1 MKIKTMNII
10 LPAVTVF
17 GFICASCG
25 TDSSVA
31 DQQKSAANRMKM
43 QFPVEVIRVQN
54 RAVTYSLNAVGSV
67 EAFEKVQITARVA
80 GVVERV
86 LFTEGDRTASGQIL
100 VEIEPQR
107 YSLAVESAQASFAKA
122 TAAKSDADAGL
133 KRRETVDSQN
143 PGLIPGEEIEAWRT
157 KVLVAAAEMSQTGAA
172 LNQAKLN
179 LHDAYVRAPLAGLV
193 QTRTVQTGQYV
204 QPGTVLATLIRR
216 DPLLLR
222 FQVTEQDAGRLRP
235 GIKAFFKI
243 RNESQSYEAK
253 VIHVAAATD
262 ENSRMVAV
270 TAEVTDRQK
279 NSLRSGSFAEITVPV
294 GNSRQTPVIPQTAIR
309 PSEKGFLAFVVEN
322 GLAAERILNP
332 GMRTAD
338 GQIEVISGLQ
348 SGELLVIRGAEAL
361 VNGVA
366 FGIGSKAG
374 EESEYEN
381 YRSMRKKT
389 GFGLDADG
397 RHGRFRPGGRVA
409 DRHQSVS
416 RY

>member
-1 MKIKTMNII
+1 MKLRTLNMI
-10 LPAVTVF
+10 LPSVIVL
-17 GFICASCG
+17 GFVCASCG
-25 TDSSVA
+25 TERSAA
-31 DQQKSAANRMKM
+31 DQKKSATDRIKM
-43 QFPVEVIRVQN
+43 QFPVDVIRVQN
-54 RAVTYSLNAVGSV
+54 RAVTYSLNAVGAV
-67 EAFEKVQITARVA
+67 EAFEKVQVTARVA

-86 LFTEGDRTASGQIL
+86 QFTEGDRTASGQIL

-122 TAAKSDADAGL
+122 NAAKSDADAGL
-133 KRRETVDSQN
+133 KRRETVDTQN

-157 KVLVAAAEMSQTGAA
+157 KVLVAAAEVAQIGAA

-204 QPGTVLATLIRR
+204 QPGTVLATLMRR

-235 GIKAFFKI
+235 RMKVFFKI
-243 RNESQSYEAK
+243 RNEKQNYEAK
-253 VIHVAAATD
+253 IIHVAAATD

-279 NSLRSGSFAEITVPV
+279 NFLRSGSFAEITVPV

-322 GLAAERILNP
+322 GLAVERILTP
-332 GMRTAD
+332 GMRTTD

-348 SGELLVIRGAEAL
+348 SGELLVVRGGEAL
-361 VNGVA
+361 VNGAAVRL
-366 FGIGSKAG
+366 S
-374 EESEYEN
+374 SPQ
-381 YRSMRKKT
+381 
-389 GFGLDADG
+389 ADG
-397 RHGRFRPGGRVA
+397 KQNKNEPR
-409 DRHQSVS
+409 SE
-416 RY
+416 